1 MTTPT
6 NSHKAW
12 TNKGGHVILTLME
25 IGVLPFRRL
34 ARRGRAGLLK
44 SKIGRPQTKTSD

>member
-12 TNKGGHVILTLME
+12 TNKGGHVKPTLQIIQLNINFFAIWVNRMFTE
-25 IGVLPFRRL
+25 
-34 ARRGRAGLLK
+34 AA
-44 SKIGRPQTKTSD
+44 